1 MSREQPVEALS
12 KFGFT
17 GRQAAFLDTVLHHS
31 GVCLPRQF
39 AAFAGIAYGHK
50 INRFFD
56 RLASRGFAAVCPC
69 LHNRALVYHVRHR
82 PLYSAIGQPQ
92 SRLRRPVPAAS
103 VMPRLMFLDA
113 VHPWA
118 IALRQHRRRPKS
130 ARRSRFSINNCW
142 PCVL

>member
-1 MSREQPVEALS
+1 MSPEERIDALS
-12 KFGFT
+12 RFGFT
-17 GRQAAFLDTVLHHS
+17 PRQAAFLDTVLHHS

-56 RLASRGFAAVCPC
+56 RLVSRGFAAVCPC

-82 PLYSAIGQPQ
+82 PLYSAINQAQ

-103 VMPRLMFLDA
+103 VMPRLMLLDA
-113 VHPWA
+113 V
-118 IALRQHRRRPKS
+118 
-130 ARRSRFSINNCW
+130 
-142 PCVL
+142 VGGT